1 MWKRLEDHHVGCAEA
16 LNKKASTN
24 VPDVIQTMMVFHQAK
39 NRVKSRRSVKSAQD
53 HVKVANKDTLEVE
66 KEKDT
71 VRKEVEDVQRVL
83 EAMRTRTHPATVDD
97 D

>member
-16 LNKKASTN
+16 LNKKASTD
-24 VPDVIQTMMVFHQAK
+24 VPDVIQTMMVLHQAK

-66 KEKDT
+66 KEK
-71 VRKEVEDVQRVL
+71 VRKEVEEVQRVL